1 MVKDLGGGCFFSEKE
16 VGNTYIYICIY
27 INLYTHIYIYFIIAL
42 SLDYRRVLSK
52 HTPAY
57 NELEIITIFLGT
69 NIQTSPIERFGRDC
83 QDYRFS
89 FFQFV

>member
-1 MVKDLGGGCFFSEKE
+1 MVKDLFFFLRKKWET
-16 VGNTYIYICIY
+16 GIYIYVYIY
-27 INLYTHIYIYFIIAL
+27 KFIHTHIYIYFIIAL